1 MKKILVSLVA
11 ALVLL
16 VSVSASAQMKYIEG
30 RDYTVLENPLALQ
43 KTGQEEVIEFFSFVC
58 GHCYNLES
66 HIVKWSEEKKPVDVG
81 FYQVPAVGG
90 KLWTFVGRVKLVAD
104 KLALGKKFDE
114 RYFEELH
121 KNKNRRLA
129 GDKDSVIAFMTEF
142 GADKLAAEKAW
153 DSLAIKA
160 GLKKSAEMWTQ
171 AKLTGVPTVVVNGQY
186 VVSLTNDYEA
196 FFEVIE
202 YLLATTDVPK
212 A

>member
-11 ALVLL
+11 TLMLL
-16 VSVSASAQMKYIEG
+16 VSASASAQMKYIEG

-43 KTGQEEVIEFFSFVC
+43 NAGQEEVIEFFSYVC

-66 HIVKWSEEKKPVDVG
+66 HIVKWSEEKKPATVG
-81 FYQVPAVGG
+81 FYQIPAVGG

-104 KLALGKKFDE
+104 KLKLGKKFDE
-114 RYFEELH
+114 RYFDELH
-121 KNKNRRLA
+121 QKKNRRLA
-129 GDKDSVIAFMTEF
+129 GDKDTVIDLMAEF
-142 GADKLAAEKAW
+142 GADKAEAEKAW
-153 DSLAIKA
+153 DSLAVKA
-160 GLKKSAEMWTQ
+160 GLKKSAEMWVQ

-186 VVSLTNDYEA
+186 VVSLTNDYDA

-212 A
+212 T